1 MIRNPF
7 YQKRMKLGIIGKPN
21 SGRTTIFETLTKNFI
36 SSDKI
41 AEHHIGMVKVPDR
54 RLDVLIE
61 MNNPKKETY
70 AQVAYF
76 LPGKLEQSKD
86 IFTLNQVR
94 ECDAY
99 IHVLRNYSGSGLEEP
114 QPHQDFISLEQ
125 DMILADMAVVEK
137 RLETLRTEKQRGK
150 KVNPEELNI
159 MESALSILENEK
171 SLRSDH
177 DLASEQLIRGFTL
190 VSAKPMLVLFNNA
203 EDDDVQ
209 PEIANVTTSEDCL
222 VIRGKLEQELAQLS
236 AEDAADFL
244 TEYQITESAMDRV
257 IRRSYQ
263 RLGLISFF
271 TIGEDEVKAWT
282 IKDGTMAL
290 DAAGEIHSDIQ
301 RGFIRAEVIHYDD
314 LIDAG
319 DFQNARKK
327 GTLRLEGKTYPVKD
341 GDIIN
346 FRFNV

>member
-1 MIRNPF
+1 
-7 YQKRMKLGIIGKPN
+7 MKLGIIGKPN
-21 SGRTTIFETLTKNFI
+21 SGRTTVFETLTRNFI
-36 SSDKI
+36 TPDKI
-41 AEHHIGMVKVPDR
+41 AENHIGMVKVPDN
-54 RLDVLIE
+54 RLDVLID
-61 MNNPKKETY
+61 MHKPKKETY

-86 IFTLNQVR
+86 IFTLNQLR

-99 IHVLRNYSGSGLEEP
+99 LLVLRNYVGSGLDDP
-114 QPHQDFISLEQ
+114 QPYQDFISLEQ

-137 RLETLRTEKQRGK
+137 RVETLRTEKQRGK
-150 KVNPEELNI
+150 KVNPEELTI
-159 MESALSILENEK
+159 MESALAILENEK
-171 SLRSDH
+171 PLRSDKN
-177 DLASEQLIRGFTL
+177 LASQQLIRGFTL
-190 VSAKPMLVLFNNA
+190 VSAKPMLVLFNNTD
-203 EDDDVQ
+203 DDDVL
-209 PEIANVTTSEDCL
+209 PEVTDLTSNEDCL
-222 VIRGKLEQELAQLS
+222 VIRGKLEQELAQMS

-244 TEYQITESAMDRV
+244 AEYQITESAMDRV

-282 IKDGTMAL
+282 IKDSTIAL

-314 LIDAG
+314 LMEAG
-319 DFQNARKK
+319 DIQNARKK

>member
-1 MIRNPF
+1 
-7 YQKRMKLGIIGKPN
+7 MKLGIIGKPN
-21 SGRTTIFETLTKNFI
+21 SGRTTVFETLTRNFI
-36 SSDKI
+36 TPDKI
-41 AEHHIGMVKVPDR
+41 AENHIGMVKVPDD
-54 RLDVLIE
+54 RLDVLID
-61 MNNPKKETY
+61 MHKPKKETY

-76 LPGKLEQSKD
+76 LPGKLEQSRD
-86 IFTLNQVR
+86 IFTLNQLR

-99 IHVLRNYSGSGLEEP
+99 LLVLRNYVGSGLGDP
-114 QPHQDFISLEQ
+114 QPYQDFISLEQ

-137 RLETLRTEKQRGK
+137 RVETLRTEKQRGK
-150 KVNPEELNI
+150 KVNPEELTI
-159 MESALSILENEK
+159 MESALAILENEK
-171 SLRSDH
+171 PLRSDKN
-177 DLASEQLIRGFTL
+177 LASQQLIRGFTL
-190 VSAKPMLVLFNNA
+190 VSAKPMLVLFNNTD
-203 EDDDVQ
+203 DDDVL
-209 PEIANVTTSEDCL
+209 PEITDLTTNEDCL
-222 VIRGKLEQELAQLS
+222 VIRGKLEQELAQMS

-244 TEYQITESAMDRV
+244 AEYQITESAMDRV

-282 IKDGTMAL
+282 IKDSTIAL

-314 LIDAG
+314 LMEAG
-319 DFQNARKK
+319 DIQNARKK

>member
-1 MIRNPF
+1 
-7 YQKRMKLGIIGKPN
+7 MKLGIIGKPN

-36 SSDKI
+36 SHDKI
-41 AEHHIGMVKVPDR
+41 TEHHIGMIKVPDP
-54 RLDVLIE
+54 RLDILIK

-86 IFTLNQVR
+86 IFTFNQVR

-99 IHVLRNYSGSGLEEP
+99 IHVLRNYSGSGLGDP
-114 QPHQDFISLEQ
+114 QPYQDFSSIEQ

-137 RLETLRTEKQRGK
+137 RLDTLKTEKQRGK
-150 KVNPEELNI
+150 TVNPEELTL
-159 MESALSILENEK
+159 MEAALSILENEK
-171 SLRSDH
+171 PLRSDQQ
-177 DLASEQLIRGFTL
+177 LASEQLIRGFTL
-190 VSAKPMLVLFNNA
+190 VSAKPMLVLFNNED
-203 EDDDVQ
+203 EDDAL
-209 PEIANVTTSEDCL
+209 PEISDLTNLEECL
-222 VIRGKLEQELAQLS
+222 VIRGKLEHELAQMS
-236 AEDAADFL
+236 GDDTADFL
-244 TEYQITESAMDRV
+244 AEYQITESAMDRV
-257 IRRSYQ
+257 IRKSYQ

-271 TIGEDEVKAWT
+271 TIGDDEVKAWT
-282 IKDGTMAL
+282 IKDGTVAL
-290 DAAGEIHSDIQ
+290 DAADEIHSDIK
-301 RGFIRAEVIHYDD
+301 RGFIRAEVITYDD

-319 DFQNARKK
+319 NIQSARKK